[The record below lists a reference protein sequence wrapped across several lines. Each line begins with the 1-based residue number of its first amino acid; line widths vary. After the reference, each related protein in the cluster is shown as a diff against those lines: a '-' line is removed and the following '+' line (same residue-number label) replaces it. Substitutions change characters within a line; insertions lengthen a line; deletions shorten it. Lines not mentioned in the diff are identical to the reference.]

1 MAAEGG
7 GAVNTASMQ
16 VSTKVEDAFQVII
29 IGDSGVGKTS
39 IILRFAKDQFY
50 ENTSDAGY
58 VSDFVKEVT
67 VSGRTVK
74 LHVWDTAGLVS
85 TPRSSLLRL
94 YSAIAIRYCY
104 FSVYHEL
111 CTCLQGSGVVDHLI
125 VGSTLSFLYQPQ
137 PCNVATVQY

>member
-1 MAAEGG
+1 MSHALIFDRGALSYNPACKVNPTIGRNWIIMAAEGG

-85 TPRSSLLRL
+85 TPRSSL
-94 YSAIAIRYCY
+94 
-104 FSVYHEL
+104 
-111 CTCLQGSGVVDHLI
+111 
-125 VGSTLSFLYQPQ
+125 
-137 PCNVATVQY
+137 